1 MKKKI
6 SEMMFKVFVKEI
18 PSVSLS
24 YFRNNIFFSVFC
36 FFVVILI
43 SSCQQK
49 PDPEDNTNHKMEAS
63 CSSNLPSRFGAGV
76 NGVGNSNMESSKPI
90 SHSGMK
96 YIPKGSF
103 TMGAIDKEGRDDEY
117 PAHQVELNA
126 FWIDETEVTNKQ
138 FAAFVAATGYKTV
151 AERKP
156 DWEELKKQLP
166 AGTPKP
172 PDDVLVAA
180 ALTFKV
186 PNHQIDINNPGEW
199 WHWTPGA
206 DWKHPQGPQSSIK
219 GKDNYPVTQVCW
231 DDAVAYASWAG
242 KRLPTEAEW
251 EYAAKGG
258 VKSAIYPW
266 GNEQIES
273 GKAKANTW
281 QGNFPVKNT
290 VWDKFE
296 NLAPAKSFAAN
307 GYGLYDMAGNV
318 WEWTADW
325 YDADYYQSIN
335 GKTTV
340 DPKGS
345 PNSNDPMEP
354 NVPKKVTKG
363 GSFMCNVSYCSGYRV
378 SGRMKSSTDTALE
391 NTGFRCVSSK

>member
-1 MKKKI
+1 M
-6 SEMMFKVFVKEI
+6 VA
-18 PSVSLS
+18 
-24 YFRNNIFFSVFC
+24 
-36 FFVVILI
+36 
-43 SSCQQK
+43 
-49 PDPEDNTNHKMEAS
+49 T
-63 CSSNLPSRFGAGV
+63 CSSNLPSRFGAKAKNADSLTV
-76 NGVGNSNMESSKPI
+76 MSANAI

-96 YIPKGSF
+96 YIPGGNF
-103 TMGAIDKEGRDDEY
+103 IMGASDKNGREDEY
-117 PAHQVELNA
+117 PAHQVELNG

-138 FAAFVAATGYKTV
+138 FTAFVEATGYKTV

-166 AGTPKP
+166 PGTPKP
-172 PDDVLVAA
+172 AEELLVPA
-180 ALTFKV
+180 ALTFKI
-186 PNHQIDINNPGEW
+186 PNHPVDTNNPGEW
-199 WHWTPGA
+199 WDWTAGA
-206 DWKHPQGPQSSIK
+206 DWRHPEGPKSSIK

-231 DDAVAYASWAG
+231 DDAVAYANWAG

-258 VKSAIYPW
+258 IKNAIYPW
-266 GNEQIES
+266 GNEPIEI

-281 QGNFPVKNT
+281 QGNFPINNT

-325 YDADYYQSIN
+325 YDAYYYQSIH

-340 DPKGS
+340 NPKGS
-345 PNSNDPMEP
+345 ANSNDPMEP

-391 NTGFRCVSSK
+391 NTGFRCVASK

>member
-1 MKKKI
+1 MTI
-6 SEMMFKVFVKEI
+6 THNYNS
-18 PSVSLS
+18 S
-24 YFRNNIFFSVFC
+24 IF
-36 FFVVILI
+36 ILLLIFI
-43 SSCQQK
+43 SSCQQNAEPTK
-49 PDPEDNTNHKMEAS
+49 NLPHKMVAT
-63 CSSNLPSRFGAGV
+63 CSSNLPSRFGAKAKNADSLTV
-76 NGVGNSNMESSKPI
+76 MSANAI

-96 YIPKGSF
+96 YIPGGNF
-103 TMGAIDKEGRDDEY
+103 IMGASDKNGREDEY
-117 PAHQVELNA
+117 PAHQVELNG

-138 FAAFVAATGYKTV
+138 FTAFVEATGYKTV

-166 AGTPKP
+166 PGTPKP
-172 PDDVLVAA
+172 AEELLVPA
-180 ALTFKV
+180 ALTFKI
-186 PNHQIDINNPGEW
+186 PNHPVDTNNPGEW
-199 WHWTPGA
+199 WDWTAGA
-206 DWKHPQGPQSSIK
+206 DWRHPEGPKSSIK

-231 DDAVAYASWAG
+231 DDAVAYANWAG

-258 VKSAIYPW
+258 IKNAIYPW
-266 GNEQIES
+266 GNEPIEI

-281 QGNFPVKNT
+281 QGNFPINNT

-325 YDADYYQSIN
+325 YDAYYYQSIH

-340 DPKGS
+340 NPKGS
-345 PNSNDPMEP
+345 ANSNDPMEP

-391 NTGFRCVSSK
+391 NTGFRCVASK